1 MVNLRVK
8 GQWEQR
14 KVVHRRGQQPGC
26 KLEQGWSTE
35 KNQDQI
41 GIRRVENIL
50 GRILKIRKGA
60 DQG

>member
-50 GRILKIRKGA
+50 GRILK
-60 DQG
+60 